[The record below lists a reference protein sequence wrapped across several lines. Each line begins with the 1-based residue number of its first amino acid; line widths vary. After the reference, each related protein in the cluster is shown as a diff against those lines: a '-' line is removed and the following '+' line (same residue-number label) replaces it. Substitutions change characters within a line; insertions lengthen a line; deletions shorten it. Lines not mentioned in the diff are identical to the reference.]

1 MQKYFWKYTTLKDC
15 AKILLTEEDNENR
28 PIALIVDKTE
38 QPVAFLSSNLSE
50 NKEIEFIFSSKNEFK
65 KFSDIKEAIKYSG
78 LEENV
83 DSENFLENL
92 YLFSLYEKL
101 NEDRKTK
108 YISFNNP
115 LYEEIKA
122 FRAETNEKKSPIL
135 SETLHLR
142 KKDVYVYPLKKDE
155 KKQEKNTSDEQKN
168 FSNNDISIGI
178 NGKIQNIGFGQ
189 ASVQKEGSPMSS
201 HYYSLYEAKP
211 NDKNFIPEVFLFYLN
226 HSSDNIKKEFK
237 KIFGEKEED
246 QYDFSD
252 VKICFGLLN
261 CILKDNSTNNFFI
274 EDEFT
279 FSHTFDQTGKIVLKF
294 IKTYSGFCQF
304 VSGTYNSNIIKI
316 PSDSYP
322 KFPIPPGNI
331 QIPINILKF
340 LVENDFTKEKF
351 RQQILDLKT
360 TSHETLS
367 SEEINSIEN
376 LEKNSSLSFDTGED
390 SFILY
395 KDNKNNFNL
404 YQKIDNAGEKYIT
417 PVAQNILDLN
427 IIIKILK
434 DRKSGKRN
442 KDRENYLKNIKN
454 IIINTLEKN
463 NSNVLQ
469 NMDEFDYKKIQFYNE
484 YDEKKE
490 PTKSKRGSFWVLKN
504 NPSNEIKI
512 IRLNEFITKDGIDS
526 IEKIST
532 DKILSSEIKTQV
544 LNLNTSFKNGL
555 PGEGKLFEYIKSNVQ
570 PLENSQKNIKYNKE
584 SNLINYE
591 EIIKNIIQENF
602 NDTEY
607 WEKY

>member
-15 AKILLTEEDNENR
+15 AKNFLTEDDDENR
-28 PIALIVDKTE
+28 PIALIVDKAE

-92 YLFSLYEKL
+92 YLFSLREKL

-122 FRAETNEKKSPIL
+122 FRADTNEKKSPIQP
-135 SETLHLR
+135 ETLHLH
-142 KKDVYVYPLKKDE
+142 KKDVYVYPSKKDE
-155 KKQEKNTSDEQKN
+155 KKQKENTSDEQKN

-178 NGKIQNIGFGQ
+178 NGKIQNVGYGL

-211 NDKNFIPEVFLFYLN
+211 NDKKFIPEVFLFYLN
-226 HSSDNIKKEFK
+226 HCNDNIKKEFK

-252 VKICFGLLN
+252 VKVCFGLLN
-261 CILKDNSTNNFFI
+261 CILKNNSTDNFFI
-274 EDEFT
+274 EDEFS

-294 IKTYSGFCQF
+294 IKTFSGCFQF

-360 TSHETLS
+360 TSHEALS
-367 SEEINSIEN
+367 SEEINSIKN
-376 LEKNSSLSFDTGED
+376 LEKNSSLLFYAGED

-395 KDNKNNFNL
+395 KDDNNNFNL

-417 PVAQNILDLN
+417 PITQNMSDSN
-427 IIIKILK
+427 IIIKILE
-434 DRKSGKRN
+434 DRRTGKRS
-442 KDRENYLKNIKN
+442 KDRENYRNETKN
-454 IIINTLEKN
+454 IIINTFEKN
-463 NSNVLQ
+463 NSNILQ
-469 NMDEFDYKKIQFYNE
+469 NIDEFDYKKIQFYSE

-490 PTKSKRGSFWVLKN
+490 PTKSKRGSFWILKN
-504 NPSNEIKI
+504 NLSNEIKI
-512 IRLNEFITKDGIDS
+512 IRLNEFITKDVENSIKEISIDN
-526 IEKIST
+526 
-532 DKILSSEIKTQV
+532 ILSAEIKTQV
-544 LNLNTSFKNGL
+544 LNLNTSFKNNL
-555 PGEGKLFEYIKSNVQ
+555 PEGEELFKYIKSNIPQ
-570 PLENSQKNIKYNKE
+570 IEGSEKYIKYNKE
-584 SNLINYE
+584 GKTINYE
-591 EIIKNIIQENF
+591 ETIKNIIQENF
-602 NDTEY
+602 NDTKY
-607 WEKY
+607 WE